1 MAEVPGLTVR
11 ITFDTSGITAGV
23 AQATAGL
30 KKVSAEAKTTGL
42 SFGRIKETMLGVF
55 GGNLLTQGI
64 IGVERTLESMKEAVI
79 QNQAAMQ
86 RLDVAMTNTKGMTD
100 AGRESILKNIEAY
113 DNLGFT
119 SIQTS
124 AAYGT
129 LLTATGNVTQANKI
143 MASAADLARYK
154 HIDLNT
160 AATIL
165 ARGTQGSARAFKE
178 LGITL
183 DTTIP
188 KNKAIAKAFDEL
200 NARIGGQAKAYMN
213 TFAGQMD
220 YLRAKFEA
228 VSVAVGK
235 VLIPIFS
242 FLAKI
247 VASVVGWIQQNADA
261 LKIFA
266 GVVGAVTVALKGW
279 AAIQAILNAELFA
292 NPLTLWIAAGVALAV
307 VFVKLWNTFKGFRE
321 AVSTGLATIVAA
333 FGYLIGTVATL
344 IKWLSYI
351 PGMKGLRSVA
361 DEADKA
367 AKSVGN
373 LANSV
378 EALGKKKITAPKM
391 PSLPTGSTK
400 AGGKTGITGGLGA
413 AGDVMPGGGSTT
425 VQYVT
430 VYASNTN
437 DIAKQLSK
445 AAVNGTPIGGK

>member
-1 MAEVPGLTVR
+1 MAEVPGLTVK
-11 ITFDTSGITAGV
+11 IIFDTSGITAGV

-30 KKVSAEAKTTGL
+30 QKVSAEAKTTGL
-42 SFGRIKETMLGVF
+42 SFNRIKDTMLGVF
-55 GGNLLTQGI
+55 GGNVLFAGI
-64 IGVERTLESMKEAVI
+64 MGVERVLHDMKTAVI
-79 QNQAAMQ
+79 DNQVAMQ
-86 RLDVAMTNTKGMTD
+86 RLDVAMNNTKGITD

-113 DNLGFT
+113 DSLGFT
-119 SIQTS
+119 SVQTS

-129 LLTATGNVTQANKI
+129 LLTATNNVTQANKL
-143 MASAADLARYK
+143 MASAADLARYSRGQ
-154 HIDLNT
+154 ISVEQ
-160 AATIL
+160 AARIL
-165 ARGTQGSARAFKE
+165 ARGTQGSAKAFKE

-183 DTTIP
+183 DTQIP

-200 NARIGGQAKAYMN
+200 NAKIGGQAKAYMN

-220 YLRAKFEA
+220 YLRAKFES

-247 VASVVGWIQQNADA
+247 VATVVSWIQQNADA
-261 LKIFA
+261 LKILA
-266 GVVGAVTVALKGW
+266 GVVGVVTIALKGF
-279 AAIQAILNAELFA
+279 AIVEAIIDGLNPF
-292 NPLTLWIAAGVALAV
+292 TYIIAGAIALAV
-307 VFVKLWNTFKGFRE
+307 VFVKLWNSFKGFRE
-321 AVSTGLATIVAA
+321 AISTGLATIIAA

-351 PGMKGLRSVA
+351 PGMDFLKGVVK
-361 DEADKA
+361 EADAA
-367 AKSVGN
+367 AKSIGN

-378 EALGKKKITAPKM
+378 EALGKKKITTPKIPGITGATAP
-391 PSLPTGSTK
+391 
-400 AGGKTGITGGLGA
+400 GGKTGITGGLGA
-413 AGDVMPGGGSTT
+413 AGDKNPGGSTT

>member
-1 MAEVPGLTVR
+1 MAEVPGLTVK

-30 KKVSAEAKTTGL
+30 QKVSAEAKTTGL

-55 GGNLLTQGI
+55 GGNVLFAGI
-64 IGVERTLESMKEAVI
+64 MGVERVLHDMKTAVI
-79 QNQAAMQ
+79 DNQVAMQ
-86 RLDVAMTNTKGMTD
+86 RLDTAMNNTKGMTD
-100 AGRESILKNIEAY
+100 AGRESILKNVEAY
-113 DNLGFT
+113 DSLGFT
-119 SIQTS
+119 SVQTS

-154 HIDLNT
+154 HVDLNT

-165 ARGTQGSARAFKE
+165 ARGTQGSAKAFKE

-183 DTTIP
+183 DTNIP

-200 NARIGGQAKAYMN
+200 NTKIGGQAKAYMN

-247 VASVVGWIQQNADA
+247 VATVVSWIQQNADA
-261 LKIFA
+261 LKILA
-266 GVVGAVTVALKGW
+266 GVVGVVTIALKGF
-279 AAIQAILNAELFA
+279 AIVEAIIDGLNPF
-292 NPLTLWIAAGVALAV
+292 TYIIAGAIALAV
-307 VFVKLWNTFKGFRE
+307 VFVKLWNSFKGFRE
-321 AVSTGLATIVAA
+321 AISTGLATIIAA

-351 PGMKGLRSVA
+351 PGMDFLKGVVK
-361 DEADKA
+361 EADAA
-367 AKSVGN
+367 AKSIGN

-378 EALGKKKITAPKM
+378 EALGKKKITTPKIPGITGATAP
-391 PSLPTGSTK
+391 
-400 AGGKTGITGGLGA
+400 GGKTGITGGLGA
-413 AGDVMPGGGSTT
+413 AGDTTKGGGSTT